1 MQYFIVVVKYSTGW
15 RPPMGGCKSLW
26 KVLRTGMTSLANFFA
41 QKTFSTH
48 LSNRKFFVG
57 QFISCLGCKKS
68 HFLWAFSNVHL
79 GEHRSFGGTSGRK
92 PSFTIKPSRI
102 LWILVVSYQDK
113 WKQPL
118 LSIGESRSLL
128 GALWFRYPYF
138 GPQFLPY
145 LSLPPAAPKIWVH
158 KSKCA
163 QKRPAFD

>member
-1 MQYFIVVVKYSTGW
+1 MKSSW
-15 RPPMGGCKSLW
+15 RWGPPISRCESPW
-26 KVLRTGMTSLANFFA
+26 KVLRTGMTSLANIFA
-41 QKTFSTH
+41 QKSFSTY
-48 LSNRKFFVG
+48 LSNHQFFFG
-57 QFISCLGCKKS
+57 QFISCLGCKNG
-68 HFLWAFSNVHL
+68 HFLWTFFKW
-79 GEHRSFGGTSGRK
+79 SFGGASGRK
-92 PSFTIKPSRI
+92 LSFTIKPSRI

-138 GPQFLPY
+138 GTQFLPY

-163 QKRPAFD
+163 QQRPAFD